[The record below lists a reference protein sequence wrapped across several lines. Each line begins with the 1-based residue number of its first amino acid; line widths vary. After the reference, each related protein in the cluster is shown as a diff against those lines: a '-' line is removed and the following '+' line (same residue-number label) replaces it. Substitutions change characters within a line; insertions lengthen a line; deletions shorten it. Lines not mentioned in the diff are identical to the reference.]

1 MTNIVIFASGNGS
14 NAETIIK
21 YFQNNT
27 KIKVALVVSNNPKAK
42 VIEKAHKL
50 SIPVLVLDN
59 DNFSKSDYLIEI
71 LEKHNIELIVLAGF
85 LRKIG
90 EQLISKFENKI
101 INIHPSLLPKY
112 GGKGFYG
119 GKVHEAVLK
128 AKEDFSGITIHYVNK
143 NYDEGDI
150 IFQTQCQID
159 KLDDVISLGKKVSEL
174 EHKFYPIII
183 EQLLTYNEN

>member
-27 KIKVALVVSNNPKAK
+27 KIKVALVISNNPKAK